1 LSDLLIFK
9 TDQATVQALII
20 LQETTLISLDHIQV
34 PLQDILVV
42 LTGLASPS
50 VALLMAATQGLA

>member
-1 LSDLLIFK
+1 LIIK

-20 LQETTLISLDHIQV
+20 LQETTSISLDHIQV
-34 PLQDILVV
+34 PFQDILVV

-50 VALLMAATQGLA
+50 VALLKAATQGLA